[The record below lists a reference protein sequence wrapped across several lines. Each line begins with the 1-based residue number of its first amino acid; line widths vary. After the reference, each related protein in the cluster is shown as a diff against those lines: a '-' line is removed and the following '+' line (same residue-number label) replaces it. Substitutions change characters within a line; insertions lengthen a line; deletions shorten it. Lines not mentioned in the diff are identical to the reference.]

1 MKLASRI
8 WFRAI
13 VIYFCCML
21 PTLLCPIIFFM
32 SMGLALMFGI
42 PALLLFLPVPGLLR
56 KSGLSDPVPAFIL
69 IVNIGMLLCF
79 AATYGACA
87 FMADNGQ
94 TPLKA
99 MQAWLAF
106 PLIAWAAALCSLLS
120 HYTTVKNYFGIFKET
135 SPCA

>member
-1 MKLASRI
+1 MKLAFAL

-21 PTLLCPIIFFM
+21 PTLIMPVMFLF

-42 PALLLFLPVPGLLR
+42 PALLLFLPVPGVLR

-79 AATYGACA
+79 AATYCACA
-87 FMADNGQ
+87 VMVENDQ
-94 TPLKA
+94 TPFEA
-99 MQAWLAF
+99 MKAWLAF
-106 PLIAWAAALCSLLS
+106 PLIAWAAALSSMLS
-120 HYTTVKNYFGIFKET
+120 HYSTVKNYFSVLKGADL
-135 SPCA
+135 CA